1 MFLYV
6 LFTPLLTPIHTPITH
21 SPLLLPSQHTPQC
34 HIVPHTTDD
43 DHLRYRTQEEL
54 DGIHQRD
61 PVATFGADLLA
72 MGIITEEKA
81 AAIKAEA
88 LQAINDATDA
98 ADAANPPDASTM
110 WGRVYSE

>member
-1 MFLYV
+1 
-6 LFTPLLTPIHTPITH
+6 
-21 SPLLLPSQHTPQC
+21 
-34 HIVPHTTDD
+34 
-43 DHLRYRTQEEL
+43 
-54 DGIHQRD
+54 
-61 PVATFGADLLA
+61 LA
-72 MGIITEEKA
+72 MGIITEENA